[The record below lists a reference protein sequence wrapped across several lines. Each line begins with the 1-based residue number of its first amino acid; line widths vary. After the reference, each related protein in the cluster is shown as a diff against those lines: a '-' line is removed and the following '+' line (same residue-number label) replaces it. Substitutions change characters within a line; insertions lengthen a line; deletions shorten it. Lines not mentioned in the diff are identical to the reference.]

1 MTSDRSGPDDAAVAT
16 SREETGPTG
25 PAAPANAGSTA
36 SGGSGRVFGPVAVR
50 ARAASATTAS
60 GPASARTAGGAAISV
75 GIVGATGYA
84 GGELIRLLLGHPD
97 VKLVGLYGRNRDNV
111 PIAES
116 HPHLR
121 ASGLVIDQAIPE
133 ADAIF
138 TAMPHGASA
147 GMAAAILARGSVL
160 LDVGPDFR
168 LHDPADYPRWYKF
181 DHPAPELLA
190 RAVYGLPEL
199 HRAEIRAAAEADVTV
214 IGLPGCYPTATILT
228 LAPLARA
235 GLIGDLAVDA
245 KSGVSGAGREPKP
258 DLLFSEVNESVKAYG
273 LFTHRHTAEME
284 QELQALGE
292 KGPLASRAAN
302 PGVATVDFLPHLI
315 PMTRGIL
322 ASCHVRPS
330 RPVSQAELDAL
341 YDEAYRDE
349 PFVQVVPEPPST
361 KHVLASNVC
370 RICVKVDPRSGRVLA
385 IGAIDN
391 LVKGAAGQAVQALN
405 VAFGLPETT
414 GLEQYPLAP

>member
-1 MTSDRSGPDDAAVAT
+1 MTARPTPKYAAASPSLGPIAHRSRSGGT
-16 SREETGPTG
+16 IT
-25 PAAPANAGSTA
+25 
-36 SGGSGRVFGPVAVR
+36 
-50 ARAASATTAS
+50 
-60 GPASARTAGGAAISV
+60 V

-84 GGELIRLLLGHPD
+84 GGELVRLLLGHPN
-97 VKLVGLYGRNRDNV
+97 VKIAGLHGRNRDRQ
-111 PIAES
+111 PIAAS
-116 HPHLR
+116 HPHLG
-121 ASGLVIDQAIPE
+121 ATGLVIDQAIPE

-138 TAMPHGASA
+138 TALPHGVAA
-147 GMAAAILARGSVL
+147 GMAAEIVARGSAL

-168 LHDPADYPRWYKF
+168 LHNPADYPTWYKF
-181 DHPAPELLA
+181 DHPAPDLLA

-199 HRAEIRAAAEADVTV
+199 HRKEMRAAAESTPTI

-228 LAPLARA
+228 LAPLART

-273 LFTHRHTAEME
+273 MFYHRHTAEME
-284 QELQALGE
+284 QELQQQGE
-292 KGPLASRAAN
+292 RGTFGSRDAN

-322 ASCHVRPS
+322 ASCHVRPT
-330 RPVSQAELDAL
+330 RPVTQAELDAI

-349 PFVQVVPEPPST
+349 PFVQVVTDAPST
-361 KHVLASNVC
+361 RHVYGSNLC
-370 RICVKVDPRSGRVLA
+370 RIWVRVDPRSGKILA
-385 IGAIDN
+385 LGVIDN

-405 VAFGLPETT
+405 VLFGLPETT
-414 GLEQYPLAP
+414 GLEQYPLNP

>member
-1 MTSDRSGPDDAAVAT
+1 MTATRPTPDGVPAT
-16 SREETGPTG
+16 SSGEKSGQK
-25 PAAPANAGSTA
+25 PA
-36 SGGSGRVFGPVAVR
+36 
-50 ARAASATTAS
+50 
-60 GPASARTAGGAAISV
+60 PASAGGSPVSAGASSGGANAATGSERGLGPRAARTRQGGRTITV

-84 GGELIRLLLGHPD
+84 GGELVRLLLNHPR
-97 VKLVGLYGRNRDNV
+97 VRVAGLHGRNRDNV

-116 HPHLR
+116 HPHL
-121 ASGLVIDQAIPE
+121 AATGLVIDQAIPE

-138 TAMPHGASA
+138 TALPHGVAA
-147 GMAAAILARGSVL
+147 DMAAGIVAHGSAL

-181 DHPAPELLA
+181 EHPAPELLA
-190 RAVYGLPEL
+190 LAVYGLPEL
-199 HRAEIRAAAEADVTV
+199 HREEMRRAAEQDSTV

-258 DLLFSEVNESVKAYG
+258 DLLFSEVNESVRAYG
-273 LFTHRHTAEME
+273 VFTHRHTAEME
-284 QELQALGE
+284 QELQQQGE
-292 KGPLASRAAN
+292 RGAFGSRDAN

-322 ASCHVRPS
+322 ASCHVRPT
-330 RPVSQAELDAL
+330 RPVTQAELDAL
-341 YDEAYRDE
+341 YAEAYRDE
-349 PFVQVVPEPPST
+349 PFVQVVAEPPAT
-361 KHVLASNVC
+361 KHVYGSNLC
-370 RICVKVDPRSGRVLA
+370 RVWCRVDPRSGRILA
-385 IGAIDN
+385 LGVIDN

-405 VAFGLPETT
+405 VLFGLPETT
-414 GLEQYPLAP
+414 GLEQYPIAP

>member
-1 MTSDRSGPDDAAVAT
+1 MTATRSTPDGVSTAT
-16 SREETGPTG
+16 SREGP
-25 PAAPANAGSTA
+25 STA
-36 SGGSGRVFGPVAVR
+36 SAGRAPEGAGRASKPESHRSLGPR
-50 ARAASATTAS
+50 AYRA
-60 GPASARTAGGAAISV
+60 GPAGGTITV
-75 GIVGATGYA
+75 GIIGATGYA
-84 GGELIRLLLGHPD
+84 GGELVRLLMNHPN
-97 VKLVGLYGRNRDNV
+97 VKLAGLHGRNRDNQ
-111 PIAES
+111 PIAAS
-116 HPHLR
+116 HPHLS
-121 ASGLVIDQAIPE
+121 ATGLVIDQAIPE

-138 TAMPHGASA
+138 TALPHGVAT
-147 GMAAAILARGSVL
+147 GMAAQIVARGSAL

-181 DHPAPELLA
+181 DHPAAELLA
-190 RAVYGLPEL
+190 QAVYGLPEL
-199 HRAEIRAAAEADVTV
+199 YRDEMRAAADRAATI

-235 GLIGDLAVDA
+235 GLIGDLVVDA

-273 LFTHRHTAEME
+273 LFSHRHTAEME
-284 QELQALGE
+284 QELQAQGELGPM
-292 KGPLASRAAN
+292 GSREAN

-322 ASCHVRPS
+322 ASCHVRPT
-330 RPVSQAELDAL
+330 RPVTQAELDAL

-349 PFVQVVPEPPST
+349 RFVQVVADPPAT
-361 KHVLASNVC
+361 KHVFGSNLC

-385 IGAIDN
+385 LGVIDN

-405 VAFGLPETT
+405 VLFGLPEAT
-414 GLEQYPLAP
+414 GLEQYPIAP

>member
-1 MTSDRSGPDDAAVAT
+1 MTASDVSIDTAASAG
-16 SREETGPTG
+16 RALG
-25 PAAPANAGSTA
+25 PAAFRNRPGKPM
-36 SGGSGRVFGPVAVR
+36 V
-50 ARAASATTAS
+50 
-60 GPASARTAGGAAISV
+60 SV

-84 GGELIRLLLGHPD
+84 GGELVRLLLSHPN

-111 PIAES
+111 PVADS

-121 ASGLVIDQAIPE
+121 ESGLVIDQAIPK

-138 TAMPHGASA
+138 TALPHGVAA
-147 GMAAAILARGSVL
+147 GMARQIVSAGSAL

-168 LHDPADYPRWYKF
+168 LHDPADYPTWYRL
-181 DHPAPELLA
+181 DHPEPELLA
-190 RAVYGLPEL
+190 QAVYGLPEL
-199 HRAEIRAAAEADVTV
+199 HREDMRAAAERPVTV

-235 GLIGDLAVDA
+235 GLIADLAVDA

-284 QELQALGE
+284 QELQAQGELGPM
-292 KGPLASRAAN
+292 GSRAAN

-322 ASCHVRPS
+322 ASCHVRTT
-330 RPVSQAELDAL
+330 RPVSQEELDAL
-341 YDEAYRDE
+341 YAEAYRDE
-349 PFVQVVPEPPST
+349 PFVKVMADPPAT
-361 KHVLASNVC
+361 KHVLGSNLC
-370 RICVKVDPRSGRVLA
+370 RVCVKVDPRSGRVLA

-405 VAFGLPETT
+405 VLFGLPETT
-414 GLEQYPLAP
+414 GLEQYPIAP